1 MYKAKAG
8 KALNLALNN
17 SSKAE
22 ALSAFGVA
30 LTYAT
35 KGGFNLSTLH
45 KIEVH
50 ESKSISTSRE
60 IELVNKY
67 NGILKKA
74 KEFSAKIESLT
85 YQLDKTTKSLAETKS
100 ALAIA
105 ESKFRSA
112 NKVAENMRLHRDEA
126 SRALEETCNILLKI
140 QRDFEKEKA
149 ASQCFKNELE
159 KLSSTL
165 TKPVE
170 SPKIAAST
178 PQAIISFDI
187 NNILNEIQEDK
198 ETENR
203 KQDQNLSFQSLSGI
217 YESIILSP
225 NLANKNFTLQKPD
238 ARYGRLEW
246 IVNGNIKLTNY
257 WYDNSYTNYYFFVI
271 PSTQDKTTY
280 TSGIHRSDTG
290 SRGGDHGSY
299 TSRYTTIEQG
309 LKEFLKKALD

>member
-1 MYKAKAG
+1 MYKSKAG

-17 SSKAE
+17 TSKAE

-50 ESKSISTSRE
+50 ESKSIDTSRE
-60 IELVNKY
+60 IELINKY

-74 KEFSAKIESLT
+74 KEFSTKIESLT
-85 YQLDKTTKSLAETKS
+85 YELDKTSKSLAETKS
-100 ALAIA
+100 ALTIS

-112 NKVAENMRLHRDEA
+112 NKVAENMRLQRDEA
-126 SRALEETCNILLKI
+126 SRALEETCNILLKT
-140 QRDFEKEKA
+140 QKDSEKEKTT
-149 ASQCFKNELE
+149 SQCFKNELE
-159 KLSSTL
+159 ELSSTFI
-165 TKPVE
+165 KPVE
-170 SPKIAAST
+170 SPKIVAST
-178 PQAIISFDI
+178 PQAMITFDI

-198 ETENR
+198 ETQIR
-203 KQDQNLSFQSLSGI
+203 QQDQNLSFQSLSGI
-217 YESIILSP
+217 YESIILLP
-225 NLANKNFTLQKPD
+225 NLANKKYTLQKPD
-238 ARYGRLEW
+238 SRYGKLEW

-290 SRGGDHGSY
+290 PRGGDHGSY
-299 TSRYTTIEQG
+299 TSTYTTIEQG
-309 LKEFLKKALD
+309 LKEFLKKSLD